1 MYILVDK
8 TEQIQDG
15 IKRLKHLFNDMYK
28 ETLYRSAAKFIDG
41 VMAYYIKH
49 KTITLRQAN
58 SILNITQTYTKSCN
72 KFRSTLGGNGDPDDI
87 DMDGRYEDQPY

>member
-49 KTITLRQAN
+49 NTITIKQAI
-58 SILNITQTYTKSCN
+58 SISNITQTYTKKN
-72 KFRSTLGGNGDPDDI
+72 KKFRGMNDNPDDI